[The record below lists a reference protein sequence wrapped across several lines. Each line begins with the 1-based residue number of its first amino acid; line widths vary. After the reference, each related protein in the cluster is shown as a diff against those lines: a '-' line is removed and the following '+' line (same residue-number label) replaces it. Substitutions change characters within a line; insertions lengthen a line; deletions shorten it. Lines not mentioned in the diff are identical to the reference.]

1 MLDKMH
7 DELNRVSSKPKYKE
21 MKFEHLPKEKQ
32 SEEWRKYYKQRDD
45 SIMTDLFEGQL
56 MNRLS
61 CLSCGHEAL
70 AFDNFMDL
78 SVEIPR
84 KAIRFVG

>member
-1 MLDKMH
+1 
-7 DELNRVSSKPKYKE
+7 
-21 MKFEHLPKEKQ
+21 
-32 SEEWRKYYKQRDD
+32 
-45 SIMTDLFEGQL
+45 

-61 CLSCGHEAL
+61 CLSCGHNSL

-84 KAIRFVG
+84 KAVRMLGSIKIEECLEKFIEPEKMIDCGYKCEGCKKPVSV